1 MSSNETAAAA
11 PRKFAAPTSREALR
25 LARQTLGNGAM
36 VLASRAIA
44 DGFEVVAMAEGDAA
58 ALVQAAVA
66 APSNETGP
74 AVPAL
79 APADT
84 VLTELHSM
92 RTMIEERLA
101 SLAWN
106 EQQKRDPLRGRLLRT
121 LLAAG
126 FSARLSRAVLEQLPA
141 GRSYAQGLAFVRSE
155 LTRALP
161 VQQDEDALLEAGGAC
176 ALVGPTGVGKTTT
189 TAKLAARCVMR
200 FGADKLALV
209 TTDGYR
215 IGAHEQLRIYGQIL
229 GVPVYAVKDRANL
242 QAVLD
247 RLRDK
252 HMVLIDT
259 VGMSQRDRA
268 VSDQIAMLCNAGL
281 PVKRLLLLNAASH
294 GDTLNE
300 VVYAYQHAGNGNQL
314 AGCIFTKLDEAVTH
328 GALLDTAI
336 RHRLPVHYL
345 SNGQRVPENLITA
358 SPAQLVEDVLKAPAL
373 GTLFALDP
381 DLGGADPAPVA
392 DAGASGQAGDADRLR
407 LQYQQLIRAMDH
419 DAGEIAAAAR
429 FLRDMDVGFDF
440 ARALWTS
447 ASDENVPLSTTS
459 QHLLDFARAS
469 APKSCDAHVLA
480 LCGPIWREGNERGE
494 AVDVESG
501 LLLSDADGLPFAAPN
516 RWLTTDGE
524 APSGPR
530 QPEPAWQQALGVPV
544 VHLLQKP
551 PPPAELVRWAEQG
564 RLWMARASG
573 STLVVEPGCG
583 SSIPLWRVAM
593 EFGAP
598 EAISYRGRSALRSEA
613 ESQVRLQGPR
623 GGDLTLRY
631 VRRRIVDA
639 HSQRPLEQC
648 FLLSNAAAHVTM
660 QQLANWHEWGARA
673 ESCLRL
679 IGTGVGLLGGI
690 GEPGAPALGKRLL
703 IAGQVATTAWRVL
716 RVAGAQGERTRA
728 LLAEL
733 AGRQG
738 RTDRRQPGNA
748 VFEGL
753 VKLFH
758 LLDALACEPVE
769 AHDPGSAA

>member
-1 MSSNETAAAA
+1 MGAPA
-11 PRKFAAPTSREALR
+11 PRRFVALTSREALR
-25 LARQTLGNGAM
+25 LARRSLGSEAM

-44 DGFEVVAMAEGDAA
+44 DGFEVVAMAERDAA
-58 ALVQAAVA
+58 ALAQAAA
-66 APSNETGP
+66 ADAVNATGP
-74 AVPAL
+74 AATAL
-79 APADT
+79 VPADT

-106 EQQKRDPLRGRLLRT
+106 DQQKRDPLRGRLLRT
-121 LLAAG
+121 LLGAG

-141 GRSYAQGLAFVRSE
+141 GKSYAQGLAFVRSE

-161 VQQDEDALLEAGGAC
+161 VQENEDALLEAGGAY

-200 FGADKLALV
+200 FGAGKLALV

-215 IGAHEQLRIYGQIL
+215 IGAHEQLRIYGNIL

-242 QAVLD
+242 QSVLGQ
-247 RLRDK
+247 LRDR

-268 VSDQIAMLCNAGL
+268 VSDQIAMLCNVGL

-345 SNGQRVPENLITA
+345 SSGQKVPEDLIAA
-358 SPAQLVEDVLKAPAL
+358 SPAQLIEDVLKAPAL
-373 GTLFALDP
+373 GTLFTFDP
-381 DLGGADPAPVA
+381 DLGGEASHRAP
-392 DAGASGQAGDADRLR
+392 DAGASARAGEDERLR
-407 LQYQQLIRAMDH
+407 LQYHQLIRAMDH
-419 DAGEIAAAAR
+419 DAGEIATAAR
-429 FLRDMDVGFDF
+429 FLRELDVGFDF

-447 ASDENVPLSTTS
+447 AFDENVRQATTS
-459 QHLLDFARAS
+459 QQVLEFARAS
-469 APKSCDAHVLA
+469 APTACDSHILA
-480 LCGPIWREGNERGE
+480 LSGPVRLDGHENGE
-494 AVDVESG
+494 AAGVEG
-501 LLLSDADGLPFAAPN
+501 GVLLSDADGLPFAAPDQ
-516 RWLTTDGE
+516 WLTADGE
-524 APSGPR
+524 AAHGLR
-530 QPEPAWQQALGVPV
+530 QLAITQQHQLGLPV
-544 VHLLQKP
+544 VHLLP
-551 PPPAELVRWAEQG
+551 RLPATDELARWAEQG
-564 RLWMARASG
+564 RLWMSRASG
-573 STLVVEPGCG
+573 ATLVAEPGCA
-583 SSIPLWRVAM
+583 SSIPLWRVPM

-598 EAISYRGRSALRSEA
+598 EPMTYRGRNALRAEA
-613 ESQVRLQGPR
+613 ESQVRLHCPR
-623 GGDLTLRY
+623 GGELTLRC

-639 HSQRPLEQC
+639 DSRRPLEQL
-648 FLLSNAAAHVTM
+648 FLLSNAAAHVTTR
-660 QQLANWHEWGARA
+660 QLTHWHEWGARA

-679 IGTGVGLLGGI
+679 IGTGVSLLGGI
-690 GEPGAPALGKRLL
+690 GEPGTAVPARRLL

-716 RVAGAQGERTRA
+716 RAAGGQGERTRA

-758 LLDALACEPVE
+758 LLDALACESADDP
-769 AHDPGSAA
+769 APGSSA